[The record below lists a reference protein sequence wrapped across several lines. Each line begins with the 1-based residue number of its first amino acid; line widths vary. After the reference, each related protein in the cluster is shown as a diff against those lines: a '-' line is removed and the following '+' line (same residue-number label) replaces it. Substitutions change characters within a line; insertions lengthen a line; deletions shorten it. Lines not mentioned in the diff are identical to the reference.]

1 MVFMAQVN
9 WIVGT
14 SQTPRGGGGG
24 RSSAKYAT
32 NRSKIWIIT
41 IVSTSIVGT
50 MYDTCIQRGTHI
62 FGIIQQLSESGCM
75 HVMKGLKMMD

>member
-1 MVFMAQVN
+1 MACIAQVN

-14 SQTPRGGGGG
+14 PQTSRGN
-24 RSSAKYAT
+24 AVVLNMQQT

-50 MYDTCIQRGTHI
+50 MYDTCVQRGTHI
-62 FGIIQQLSESGCM
+62 IGMIQQLSESGCM
-75 HVMKGLKMMD
+75 HVMNGLKMMD